1 MEVNRKI
8 LEKKSDVDLEKYLVP
23 ESRYVA
29 TAMRYA
35 YEILKERGK
44 VFSEDEEKRVLSM
57 IENLEEK
64 EAYYIHPD
72 YKEAAMYFCIPGVIG
87 IILLFVRPEGYA
99 ADNFILDILS
109 IAVQLILAW
118 FTSRGFHFM
127 KYIWIILLITSIPS
141 LISGINQTNFNLIHI
156 VLLLVRLQFK
166 FGQLLFYSKFLRTI
180 NL

>member
-1 MEVNRKI
+1 
-8 LEKKSDVDLEKYLVP
+8 
-23 ESRYVA
+23 
-29 TAMRYA
+29 
-35 YEILKERGK
+35 
-44 VFSEDEEKRVLSM
+44 
-57 IENLEEK
+57 
-64 EAYYIHPD
+64 
-72 YKEAAMYFCIPGVIG
+72 MYFCIPGVIG

-156 VLLLVRLQFK
+156 VLLLGQIAIQVWAIIILFK
-166 FGQLLFYSKFLRTI
+166 IPKNYKPLNEESKTIKYVFNLGFFLG
-180 NL
+180 LAG